1 MTVPAGWAEFND
13 ANAVFRGRMVA
24 AKGTFSGTF
33 ASDNVEAVKEINIR
47 DGAVSAYYG
56 FNFTAG
62 AKSVQFTIPAQKFAR
77 VADLVVPLKIEAK
90 GVNAVGYIRLYK
102 NGVLYRTESVNINT
116 EYRYVEKGS
125 DIVGYIPVMQVVRF
139 IDFEVSENASTTY
152 QVTVQDSPLMSTN
165 GSTQGEIVMS
175 FLGAV
180 TVGCRKR

>member
-24 AKGTFSGTF
+24 ASGTFSGTF
-33 ASDNVEAVKEINIR
+33 SSDNVEAVREVNIR

-62 AKSVQFTIPAQKFAR
+62 AKTVEFTIPAQTFAR
-77 VADLVVPLKIEAK
+77 VADVVVPLRIEAK
-90 GVNAVGYIRLYK
+90 GVGAVGYIHLYK
-102 NGVLYRTESVNINT
+102 NGTLYRTESVNINT
-116 EYRYVEKGS
+116 EYKYIEKGA

-139 IDFEVSENASTTY
+139 IDFEVSANSPTTY
-152 QVTVQDSPLMSTN
+152 KLVLQDSPLMSTN
-165 GSTQGEIVMS
+165 GSLDGEITLV